1 PAALGPTP
9 PRPDPRPTTA
19 RPAPAGLYV
28 HVPFCLTRCG
38 YCDFNAYAGLGH
50 LAGRYVDALRR
61 EADLA
66 APAWEGDRF
75 VSVFLGGGTPTTLEP
90 AALLG
95 VLDDLRARFPLEPGA
110 EVTVEANPDT
120 VDEPSLAALRAGGV
134 TRLSMGAQSFDP
146 AVLAALE
153 RVHGPASV
161 RRAFAAARAAGFHDV
176 NLDLIYGA
184 HGETL
189 ASWRRTLEEAIAL
202 GPEHV
207 SAYALTVEPSTP
219 LGRKVAAG
227 LVPAP
232 DPDLQADMFEL
243 ACELLRDAGY
253 VHYEVSNW
261 ARPGFEC
268 RHNLGYWER
277 RPYLGLGAGAHSA
290 RGDRRW
296 WNLRPPPAYLEAV
309 EAGRLPVGGEERLSP
324 EERRLEEAFLRLRT
338 FRGLP
343 ASEVPA
349 GAAAELLEQRL
360 LSRSDGHLVPTERG
374 MLLLNELVLAL
385 AGPDR

>member
-1 PAALGPTP
+1 MGRGDG
-9 PRPDPRPTTA
+9 RP
-19 RPAPAGLYV
+19 PAGLYV

-50 LAGRYVDALRR
+50 LAGRYAAALRR

-66 APAWEGDRF
+66 ASAWEGERF
-75 VSVFLGGGTPTTLEP
+75 VSVFVGGGTPTTLEP
-90 AALLG
+90 GALLG
-95 VLDDLRARFPLEPGA
+95 VLAHLRARFDVAGGA

-120 VDEPSLAALRAGGV
+120 VDVRSLARLRAGGV
-134 TRLSMGAQSFDP
+134 TRLSLGAQSFDP

-161 RRAFAAARAAGFHDV
+161 RRAFAAAREAGFGNV

-189 ASWRRTLEEAIAL
+189 GSWRRTLEEAIAL

-207 SAYALTVEPSTP
+207 SAYALTVEPATP

-227 LVPAP
+227 LVPPP
-232 DPDLQADMFEL
+232 DPDLQAEMFEL

-253 VHYEVSNW
+253 RHYEVSNW

-268 RHNLGYWER
+268 LHNLGYWER

-296 WNLRPPPAYLEAV
+296 WNLRPPLAYLEAV
-309 EAGRLPVGGEERLSP
+309 EAGRLPVGGEERLGP
-324 EERRLEEAFLRLRT
+324 EELRLEEVLLRLRT

-343 ASEVPA
+343 ISRVRAD
-349 GAAAELLEQRL
+349 AAAELLERGL
-360 LSRSDGHLVPTERG
+360 LARADGRVVATERG

-385 AGPDR
+385 TG